1 MQPAVGYR
9 PGNRQGGNVTEQE
22 QSQSTDDMSAAEKA
36 QAAEKEREEAK
47 ETVKKMEEEGPPEK
61 LEDWPD
67 DASKYETFGGP
78 EGEHPYHE
86 GPEEQLGPSSLRHHD
101 DGKVSI
107 EGEEVDNPDDYKG
120 EPIPGGPTDPNAPDA
135 PGEDSDEDAGG
146 GASSGS

>member
-1 MQPAVGYR
+1 M
-9 PGNRQGGNVTEQE
+9 TEQE

-135 PGEDSDEDAGG
+135 PGEDSDEDAGDG
-146 GASSGS
+146 

>member
-9 PGNRQGGNVTEQE
+9 PRNRQGGNVTEQE

-86 GPEEQLGPSSLRHHD
+86 GPEEQLGPSSLRPHA
-101 DGKVSI
+101 DGK
-107 EGEEVDNPDDYKG
+107 G
-120 EPIPGGPTDPNAPDA
+120 
-135 PGEDSDEDAGG
+135 
-146 GASSGS
+146 